1 MGLASGGLEI
11 GLIALVAALAVG
23 CVAALLLSRQRAR
36 EFAQRLA
43 QLQQALDEKDAQAEQ
58 SRQRERELA
67 QDVDAARRREQELS
81 TEVAVLRT
89 TLSEQQRS
97 AEEKLKLL
105 AEAKQQLTLEFE
117 TLAQKILE
125 EKTERFTKQNQTNI
139 ETTLNPLRE
148 QLSEFRKRVED
159 VYDKDSKDRTSLRA
173 ELNHLQTL
181 NQRIGE
187 EALNLTRALKGD
199 NKAQGNWGEV
209 VLERVL
215 EESGLRKGHEY
226 ETQVALRSDEGQRRH
241 PDVIVRLPDNKD
253 IVIDAKV
260 TLVAYERYCNAATEA
275 ERETALRAH
284 IGAVRAHIDGLSL
297 KQYENLP
304 GVRSLDFVLIFIPIE
319 AAFLA
324 AFEHDA
330 AVFREAY
337 EKNIIVVSPTTLL
350 ATLRTVQTIW
360 RYERQNANAD
370 RIANDAGKL
379 HDQFAAVLQSLQ
391 DLGKHLGKSRD
402 AYEQTLDRF
411 SRGRGN
417 LVKRVDDLR
426 RLGAKT
432 KKTLPPELLERAAS
446 DMSDALPDESLDSDD
461 DQFELSATPFTHG
474 D

>member
-1 MGLASGGLEI
+1 MTFDSV
-11 GLIALVAALAVG
+11 LIALVTAAVMG
-23 CVAALLLSRQRAR
+23 CVVALIFLRQRTR
-36 EFAQRLA
+36 EFSLQLA
-43 QLQQALDEKDAQAEQ
+43 QLQSSITEKENRITQLQ
-58 SRQRERELA
+58 QRELELR
-67 QDVDAARRREQELS
+67 QNESKLQ

-89 TLSEQQRS
+89 TLGEQQRN

-125 EKTERFTKQNQTNI
+125 EKSERFTKQNQTNI

-148 QLSEFRKRVED
+148 QLTEFRKRVED

-173 ELNHLQTL
+173 ELSHLQNL

-226 ETQVALRSDEGQRRH
+226 ETQVALRSDEGQRRN
-241 PDVIVRLPDNKD
+241 PDVIVHLPDNKD

-260 TLVAYERYCNAATEA
+260 TLIAYERYCNAATEA
-275 ERETALRAH
+275 ERDVALRQH
-284 IGAVRAHIDGLSL
+284 IAAVRAHIDGLSL

-330 AVFREAY
+330 NVFREAY

-370 RIANDAGKL
+370 AIAKQAGAL
-379 HDQFAAVLQSLQ
+379 HDQFALLLQSLQ
-391 DLGKHLGKSRD
+391 DIGKHLDKSRD
-402 AYEQTLDRF
+402 AYEQTVDRF

-417 LVKRVDDLR
+417 LVKRVNDLAK
-426 RLGAKT
+426 LGAKT
-432 KKTLPPELLERAAS
+432 KKSLPAELLERAED
-446 DMSDALPDESLDSDD
+446 DMSDLLPSDAGDRMDDSE
-461 DQFELSATPFTHG
+461 QLEVSVTTFSNG

>member
-1 MGLASGGLEI
+1 MTLDSILVALITAAVLGCAVAI
-11 GLIALVAALAVG
+11 GLL
-23 CVAALLLSRQRAR
+23 RQRTR
-36 EFAQRLA
+36 EFSQQLA
-43 QLQQALDEKDAQAEQ
+43 QLQQNLADKE
-58 SRQRERELA
+58 SRTQQLQQREHEL
-67 QDVDAARRREQELS
+67 QQSEHKLQ

-89 TLSEQQRS
+89 TLSEQQRM

-105 AEAKQQLTLEFE
+105 ADAKQQLTLEFE

-125 EKTERFTKQNQTNI
+125 EKSERFTKQNQTNI

-148 QLSEFRKRVED
+148 QLTEFRKRVED

-173 ELNHLQTL
+173 ELSHLQNL

-226 ETQVALRSDEGQRRH
+226 ETQVALRSDEGQRRN
-241 PDVIVRLPDNKD
+241 PDVIVHLPDNKD

-260 TLVAYERYCNAATEA
+260 ALIAYERYVNAATEA
-275 ERETALRAH
+275 ERETALRQH
-284 IGAVRAHIDGLSL
+284 IAAVRTHIDGLSL
-297 KQYENLP
+297 KQYENLA

-330 AVFREAY
+330 NVFREAY

-370 RIANDAGKL
+370 AIAKQAGAL
-379 HDQFAAVLQSLQ
+379 HDQFALLLQSLQ
-391 DLGKHLGKSRD
+391 DIGKYLDKSRD
-402 AYEQTLDRF
+402 AYEQTVDRF

-417 LVKRVDDLR
+417 LVKRVNDLAK
-426 RLGAKT
+426 LGAKT
-432 KKTLPPELLERAAS
+432 KKSLPTELLESAED
-446 DMSDALPDESLDSDD
+446 DMSDLLPGNTLPNNTEVSNNTEADTGIKEIQVSVTT
-461 DQFELSATPFTHG
+461 FHHG